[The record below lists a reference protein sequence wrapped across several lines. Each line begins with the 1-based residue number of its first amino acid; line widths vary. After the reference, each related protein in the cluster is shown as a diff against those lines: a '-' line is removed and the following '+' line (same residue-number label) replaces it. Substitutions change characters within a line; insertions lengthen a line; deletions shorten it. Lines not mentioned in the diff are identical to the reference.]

1 MPKSPRIY
9 FGMKMRAPAQETD
22 LLALPDAEFR
32 KLGQEKVIEL
42 FRGYGLRGMIEGM
55 ASTSNTHGRVIAENN
70 RRQTVLEH
78 TINLIIAHLGSG
90 VSLRT
95 DWLNDVEQV
104 RVLRMAAFF
113 HDSGKISQGGS
124 GRPVRGG
131 HDEIS
136 IKYINDHRDVLLKHF
151 TEIQIDQMIHLVE
164 FKDVFFG
171 RRVTLDNIIR
181 ASEVMPG
188 APSREIAMRML
199 LSLWIAD
206 SSTLPFQVWY
216 HEEFGRYPL
225 REVFTFMADNIS
237 GMSFENIKRFTDLTN
252 GPVHEIPE
260 TFYL

>member
-1 MPKSPRIY
+1 MHKSLRI
-9 FGMKMRAPAQETD
+9 KMRAGGKKDFLTFS
-22 LLALPDAEFR
+22 DAEFR
-32 KLGQEKVIEL
+32 ELGQEKLVDL
-42 FRGYGLRGMIEGM
+42 FRGYELGDIIEGM

-95 DWLNDVEQV
+95 DWLNDSDQA

-113 HDSGKISQGGS
+113 HDSGKISQRGS
-124 GRPVRGG
+124 GRPVRAG
-131 HDEIS
+131 HDELS
-136 IKYINDHRDVLLKHF
+136 VAYINDHRGILSKHF
-151 TEIQIDQMIHLVE
+151 TEIQIDQMIHLVQ

-171 RRVTLDNIIR
+171 KRVTLENIIR
-181 ASEVMPG
+181 ASEAMPG
-188 APSREIAMRML
+188 MPSRETAMRML
-199 LSLWIAD
+199 LSLWVAD

-237 GMSFENIKRFTDLTN
+237 QMSFENIKRFTDLTN
-252 GPVHEIPE
+252 GPAHEIPE

>member
-1 MPKSPRIY
+1 
-9 FGMKMRAPAQETD
+9 MRAGVQTGD
-22 LLALPDAEFR
+22 LLVLPDSEFR
-32 KLGQEKVIEL
+32 KLGQEKVTEL
-42 FRGYGLRGMIEGM
+42 FRGYGLGGMIGGM

-78 TINLIIAHLGSG
+78 TINLIISHLGTG

-95 DWLNDVEQV
+95 DWLNDVDEV

-131 HDEIS
+131 HDELS
-136 IKYINDHRDVLLKHF
+136 IKYINDHRDVLSRSF
-151 TEIQIDQMIHLVE
+151 SETQIDQMIYLVE

-171 RRVTLDNIIR
+171 RRVTLDNIMR
-181 ASEVMPG
+181 VSEAMPG
-188 APSREIAMRML
+188 VSSRETAMRML

-216 HEEFGRYPL
+216 HEEFGRYPY
-225 REVFTFMADNIS
+225 REVYTYMADNIS
-237 GMSFENIKRFTDLTN
+237 RMTFENIMRFTGLAN
-252 GPVHEIPE
+252 GPAYEIPE